1 MITLGDIRRATHG
14 MSDSA
19 VMELEAT
26 DGEFRLAFR
35 QEPNREIWRTR
46 RPAIPPTTYV
56 PDPRD

>member
-1 MITLGDIRRATHG
+1 